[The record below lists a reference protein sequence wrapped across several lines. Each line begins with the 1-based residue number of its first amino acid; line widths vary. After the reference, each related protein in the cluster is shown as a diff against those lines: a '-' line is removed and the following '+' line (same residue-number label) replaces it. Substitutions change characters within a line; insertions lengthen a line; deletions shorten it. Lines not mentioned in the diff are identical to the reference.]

1 VLLLVAVLLA
11 ALLGCGSAPDAAP
24 TGTPPAASGRGRMG
38 PAPSGSAGRSSQGD
52 LAQLG
57 ISGTPNRTEP
67 QGLKVTG
74 FTGPSG
80 SSPLDVLGVE
90 QGDVIVSC
98 NGMSGQLGARIIS
111 AIEGLNARG
120 EPITLVVA
128 RDGKRITLERTE
140 ELPASGGSSDS
151 K

>member
-1 VLLLVAVLLA
+1 
-11 ALLGCGSAPDAAP
+11 
-24 TGTPPAASGRGRMG
+24 
-38 PAPSGSAGRSSQGD
+38 
-52 LAQLG
+52 LG

-74 FTGPSG
+74 FTGSSG

-98 NGMSGQLGARIIS
+98 NGMSGQLGARIIT

-120 EPITLVVA
+120 EPITLVVV
-128 RDGKRITLERTE
+128 RDGKRITLERSDK
-140 ELPASGGSSDS
+140 LPPPGDS
-151 K
+151 PDSE